1 MASGT
6 IELRVLTDAGLAIQD
21 RAVSIRAPGAEGSLG
36 MLHNH
41 APLVTTLVPGKLIW
55 RTPDGRT
62 HEAQIGSGL
71 LEIVH
76 NRCTIL
82 TSTFAASDALHA

>member
-1 MASGT
+1 MADT
-6 IELRVLTDAGLAIQD
+6 IHLRVLTDGGLAIEDQ
-21 RAVSIRAPGAEGSLG
+21 AVSIRAPGAEGSLG

-62 HEAQIGSGL
+62 HERHIGSGL
-71 LEIVH
+71 LEIVK

-82 TSTFAASDALHA
+82 TQTFAASDTQHT